1 MKIIDVH
8 LHASGRET
16 GRQVL
21 RALDAA
27 GVDQACVLAPFLT
40 PPYSLHDPGA
50 LRAANQHLARL
61 VRGHEDR
68 LIGFAVVNPALP
80 GALDELERCV
90 VDLGLRGLKMVPSG
104 WFPYDPAACAVYA
117 RAEQARLPLLFH
129 SGVFIDGRSSRF
141 SRPAYFEALRDFP
154 HLRATLAHL
163 GWPWTDEAVAVCLI
177 DRIRGLAPGR
187 SQFRLDL
194 SCGPPPAYRDEAVR
208 RAWQAL
214 GCELLLYG
222 SDRFLPCRPEELR
235 SAVAEV
241 EALFDRLG
249 VPGAERQRILAENA
263 LDWLGLDQGRDGQR
277 EGEGR

>member
-154 HLRATLAHL
+154 HLRATLA
-163 GWPWTDEAVAVCLI
+163 
-177 DRIRGLAPGR
+177 
-187 SQFRLDL
+187 
-194 SCGPPPAYRDEAVR
+194 YRDEAVR